1 MKGGR
6 RKLSMPRSA
15 MGTIMDPIDV
25 DNEEK
30 IDELDARIQIGKLSL
45 VFVYAPWCGHC
56 QNYKPIM
63 DELEQLPNRSVQ
75 IARVRDDI
83 YPKTAL
89 GQKVPADSYPSLML
103 VKPNNSV
110 TIFKNKNGE
119 TSNSIPNYTN
129 KEVMKSIIENAGT
142 PEGLQIMNSA
152 IVKEEAVENMK
163 ANNQVNNQTN
173 NIPMVEKEEVIV
185 EEPSNLQKNII
196 EGQQKIINT
205 GKKSMITTQT
215 GGSLYNFLLQVSQE
229 LAPAA
234 ALGAAALYKRG
245 RVTRRKTKGRKGR
258 GRSLATRGRK

>member
-6 RKLSMPRSA
+6 RKLTMPRSA
-15 MGTIMDPIDV
+15 MGTIMEPIDV
-25 DNEEK
+25 DSEDK
-30 IDELDARIQIGKLSL
+30 IDALDSRIQIGKLSL

-56 QNYKPIM
+56 QHYKPIM

-89 GQKVPADSYPSLML
+89 GQKIPVDGYPSLML

-110 TIFKNKNGE
+110 TVFKNKNGE

-129 KEVMKSIIENAGT
+129 KEVMKGIVEHAGT
-142 PEGLQIMNSA
+142 PEGIQVMNNA
-152 IVKEEAVENMK
+152 TVPEEAVENIK
-163 ANNQVNNQTN
+163 IVNNQGKN
-173 NIPMVEKEEVIV
+173 MEEEPLEAT

-205 GKKSMITTQT
+205 GKKPLMATQS

-229 LAPAA
+229 LAPVA

-245 RVTRRKTKGRKGR
+245 RNARITRRKSKGRKGR
-258 GRSLATRGRK
+258 GRSTRGRK